1 MLISLI
7 NQIIN
12 ILVMETNNKSK
23 ACLLEMMGRVNPSF
37 RNENIKYPTIGAKSL
52 MEGIKLNGFTINKA
66 NDATA
71 ITQYIGDD
79 LKEEISYEFD
89 KKGGIIVFSVNV
101 NAIKS
106 SINKII
112 NYVKNKIETAKNVLF
127 KDKKINSIISDFDDV
142 QGVTIGNFV
151 KGRYKADDG
160 SLYDETS
167 LSIEIIG
174 ISTHVLNSIAEQIA
188 KEFTQETV
196 LVKNYEDNK
205 IYLVK

>member
-1 MLISLI
+1 MNTID
-7 NQIIN
+7 
-12 ILVMETNNKSK
+12 KSK
-23 ACLLEMMGRVNPSF
+23 ARLLEMMGRVNPSF

-106 SINKII
+106 STNKII